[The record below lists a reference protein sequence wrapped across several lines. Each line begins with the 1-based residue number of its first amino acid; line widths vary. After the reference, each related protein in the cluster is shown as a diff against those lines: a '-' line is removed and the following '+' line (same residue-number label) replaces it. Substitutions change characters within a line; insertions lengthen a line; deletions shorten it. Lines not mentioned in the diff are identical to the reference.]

1 MKWFSE
7 RYGYIKPSDVI
18 IREQITKEIQ
28 NAMCSAFDVLP
39 ELFSNAGASYGEYD
53 YIAVERFL
61 WTQVLNERESKF
73 SSGRTYHI
81 ASTPFI
87 EDPSKQWFE
96 KLDLIEKV
104 IDYMIKCSNSC
115 DKHYYWDVVRAFT
128 ERLNSDFE
136 RLHFAYSIVDNK
148 IVEINSKEEIEA
160 IEKALADSPANIQEH
175 LNKALQHYAKRPE
188 GDYRNSIKESISAVE
203 AWCREKT
210 GAKDFGSA
218 LSNLEKSGIIIHPM
232 LKQTFEKLYAYTNQP
247 TTGSRHA
254 LMDETGTYT
263 PKAEEAMFML
273 VSCCAFINYL
283 NVKQR

>member
-7 RYGYIKPSDVI
+7 RYGYTKPSDVM

-28 NAMCSAFDVLP
+28 NAICSAFDILP
-39 ELFSNAGASYGEYD
+39 ELFSNAGATYGEND
-53 YIAVERFL
+53 YIEVERFL
-61 WTQVLNERESKF
+61 WTQVLNERECNF
-73 SSGRTYHI
+73 SSGRNYHV
-81 ASTPFI
+81 ASTMFI
-87 EDPSKQWFE
+87 ENQDKEWYE

-104 IDYMIKCSNSC
+104 IDYLIKCSNNYN
-115 DKHYYWDVVRAFT
+115 KHYYWDVVRNFT
-128 ERLNSDFE
+128 ARLNSDFE
-136 RLHFAYSIVDNK
+136 RLHFAYRIVENK
-148 IVEINSKEEIEA
+148 IVEISSKEEIDS
-160 IEKALADSPANIQEH
+160 IEKALVDSPANIREH
-175 LNKALQHYAKRPE
+175 LNKALQHYAKRPD

-210 GAKDFGSA
+210 GAKDLGGA
-218 LSNLEKSGIIIHPM
+218 LSNLEKKGIIIHPM

-283 NVKQR
+283 NVKQK